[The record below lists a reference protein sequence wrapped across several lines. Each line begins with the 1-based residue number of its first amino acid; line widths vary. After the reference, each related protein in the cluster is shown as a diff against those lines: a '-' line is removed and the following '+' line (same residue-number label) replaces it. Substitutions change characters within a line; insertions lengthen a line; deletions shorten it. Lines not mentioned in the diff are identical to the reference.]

1 MTYAAAARTALS
13 RSLFRSKK
21 IALLSNNSV
30 VSASVAPCIPT
41 TAITATA
48 SQRQP
53 RRSFSSGQSFSSFQ
67 YPNATEPPQVTS
79 TTAAQAQAETT
90 STSSTTET
98 SRSTSPTSATSTSDA
113 FDDGNSLS
121 DAERESLRQ
130 DQKKKLETKL
140 SGSTAIT
147 PNVPS
152 SIPPNV
158 PADQL
163 ETPETMLTT
172 LPNGVRVVSQ
182 ETYGQVST
190 VGVVSDVGSRLEVVN
205 QGASTVNQGVT
216 NLLEVLAFGATRQHS
231 GMQVTE
237 LLQDWG
243 GTRFV
248 STGREQT
255 LHCID
260 LLRPNVDKAVD
271 LLKQVL
277 LEAQF
282 LPEEVQ
288 DAKRALEFQAL
299 DLPPELLLGEG
310 LQTAAFG
317 RDQQLGQSHFCP
329 AEALP
334 NLSAETVHDFWQR
347 QFVQNPAGLV
357 LAGAGV
363 EHDFLVELADKH
375 FGHLLQ
381 VDGDRTLVQ
390 PCVYRGGEDRCQ
402 QPSSQDGFI
411 RVALGLEVGGWHS
424 DDLVATCVLQTLL
437 GGGNSFSAGGPG
449 KGMYSRLYRQVLNR
463 YGWAESAE
471 AFTAFHSESGLW
483 GISGSTVPHKARDM
497 IQVFAEHLAR
507 LAVEQVSDEELDRA
521 RNMLKCNVLTQL
533 ESRLVLFE
541 DLGRQVLTYG
551 QREDMHTTCEKIDA
565 VTKEDLKQLALRALS
580 QPPTLASVGHDLTHV
595 PLQEEV
601 AQWFR

>member
-1 MTYAAAARTALS
+1 MTHLYAAAVTRKALV

-21 IALLSNNSV
+21 
-30 VSASVAPCIPT
+30 VATNAGAWSINK
-41 TAITATA
+41 
-48 SQRQP
+48 
-53 RRSFSSGQSFSSFQ
+53 RSFSTPSFSTNQ
-67 YPNATEPPQVTS
+67 YPLAKEPPQITS
-79 TTAAQAQAETT
+79 TTSAQAPA
-90 STSSTTET
+90 
-98 SRSTSPTSATSTSDA
+98 TSATQKTSFQSHAPNDPY
-113 FDDGNSLS
+113 DDGNSLS
-121 DAERESLRQ
+121 AQEREKLRV
-130 DQKKKLETKL
+130 DQNKTLETKL

-147 PNVPS
+147 PVIPR

-158 PADQL
+158 PAAEL
-163 ETPETMLTT
+163 ETPETLLTV
-172 LPNGVRVVSQ
+172 LSNGVRVVSQ

-190 VGVVSDVGSRLEVVN
+190 VGVVSEVGSRLESSN
-205 QGASTVNQGVT
+205 SSTGVT
-216 NLLEVLAFGATRQHS
+216 NLLEVLAFGATAQHS

-260 LLRPNVDKAVD
+260 LLRPNVHKAVD

-288 DAKRALEFQAL
+288 DAKQALEYQAM

-317 RDQQLGQSHFCP
+317 ADQQLGQPHFCP

-334 NLSAETVHDFWQR
+334 NLSADTVHDYWQR

-363 EHDFLVELADKH
+363 RHENFVEMAEQN
-375 FGHLLQ
+375 FGHLIQ

-390 PCVYRGGEDRCQ
+390 PSVYRGGQSRLE
-402 QPSSQDGFI
+402 QPPTAHSDGYI
-411 RVALGLEVGGWHS
+411 RVAIGLHVGGWHS
-424 DDLVATCVLQTLL
+424 DDLVAACVLQTLL

-471 AFTAFHSESGLW
+471 AFTAFHGESGLW

-507 LAVEQVSDEELDRA
+507 LAIEPVTDEELDRA

-565 VTKEDLKQLALRALS
+565 VTKEDLTKLALQSLS
-580 QPPTLASVGHDLTHV
+580 QPPTLASVGHDLSQM
-595 PLQEEV
+595 PQQEEV

>member
-1 MTYAAAARTALS
+1 M
-13 RSLFRSKK
+13 
-21 IALLSNNSV
+21 N
-30 VSASVAPCIPT
+30 
-41 TAITATA
+41 TAT
-48 SQRQP
+48 QL
-53 RRSFSSGQSFSSFQ
+53 RSFSATSSGVTDHSFSPNQ
-67 YPNATEPPQVTS
+67 YPLATEPPIVSS
-79 TTAAQAQAETT
+79 TTAAQAEEASDKTQ
-90 STSSTTET
+90 SD
-98 SRSTSPTSATSTSDA
+98 RPISPTSATATTTPTQKNPFQSHSGDDNDNY
-113 FDDGNSLS
+113 DDGYSLS
-121 DAERESLRQ
+121 ATERERSRL
-130 DQKKKLETKL
+130 DQKTSLVTKL

-147 PNVPS
+147 PSIPR

-158 PADQL
+158 PAAEL
-163 ETPETMLTT
+163 ETPETLLTV
-172 LPNGVRVVSQ
+172 LSNGVRVVSQ

-190 VGVVSDVGSRLEVVN
+190 VGMVSEMGSRLEKS
-205 QGASTVNQGVT
+205 ASETGVT
-216 NLLEVLAFGATRQHS
+216 NLLEVLAFGATKQHS

-288 DAKRALEFQAL
+288 EAKQALEYQAM

-317 RDQQLGQSHFCP
+317 ADQQLGQPHFCP
-329 AEALP
+329 ADALP
-334 NLSAETVHDFWQR
+334 NLSADTVHDYWNR
-347 QFVQNPAGLV
+347 QFVQNPKGLV

-363 EHDFLVELADKH
+363 RHENFVEMAEQN
-375 FGHLLQ
+375 FGHLIQ
-381 VDGDRTLVQ
+381 VEDAEAGRTLVQ
-390 PCVYRGGEDRCQ
+390 PSVYRGGQSRLE
-402 QPSSQDGFI
+402 QPPTVQSDGFI
-411 RVALGLEVGGWHS
+411 RVALGLHVGGWHS
-424 DDLVATCVLQTLL
+424 DDLVAACVLQTLL

-471 AFTAFHSESGLW
+471 AFTAFHGESGLW

-507 LAVEQVSDEELDRA
+507 LAVEPVTDEELDRA

-551 QREDMHTTCEKIDA
+551 VREDMHTTCEKIDA
-565 VTKEDLKQLALRALS
+565 VSKEDLTKLALQSLS
-580 QPPTLASVGHDLTHV
+580 QPPTLASVGHDLSHM
-595 PLQEEV
+595 PQQEEV

>member
-1 MTYAAAARTALS
+1 MS
-13 RSLFRSKK
+13 
-21 IALLSNNSV
+21 
-30 VSASVAPCIPT
+30 
-41 TAITATA
+41 
-48 SQRQP
+48 
-53 RRSFSSGQSFSSFQ
+53 
-67 YPNATEPPQVTS
+67 S
-79 TTAAQAQAETT
+79 TTAAQAQETDKT
-90 STSSTTET
+90 VQTERPSSPVSVTDTPT
-98 SRSTSPTSATSTSDA
+98 QKNPFQSRSPEDPY
-113 FDDGNSLS
+113 DDGYSLS
-121 DAERESLRQ
+121 AEQRERSRTA
-130 DQKKKLETKL
+130 QKTTLVTKL

-147 PNVPS
+147 PDIPR

-158 PADQL
+158 PAAEL
-163 ETPETMLTT
+163 ETPETLLTV
-172 LPNGVRVVSQ
+172 LSNGVRVVSQ

-190 VGVVSDVGSRLEVVN
+190 VGMVSAVGSRLED
-205 QGASTVNQGVT
+205 QSRSETGVT
-216 NLLEVLAFGATRQHS
+216 NLLEVLAFGATAKHT

-271 LLKQVL
+271 LLRSVL

-288 DAKRALEFQAL
+288 DAKQALEYQAM

-317 RDQQLGQSHFCP
+317 ADQQLGQPHFCP

-334 NLSAETVHDFWQR
+334 NLSADTVHNYWQR

-363 EHDFLVELADKH
+363 RHEKFVEMAEQN
-375 FGHLLQ
+375 FGHLVQ
-381 VDGDRTLVQ
+381 VDDMEAGRRLVQ
-390 PCVYRGGEDRCQ
+390 PSVYRGGQSRLE
-402 QPSSQDGFI
+402 QPPTQHSDGFI
-411 RVALGLEVGGWHS
+411 RVAIGLHVGGWHS
-424 DDLVATCVLQTLL
+424 DDLVAACVLQTLL

-471 AFTAFHSESGLW
+471 AFTAFHGESGLW

-507 LAVEQVSDEELDRA
+507 LAVEPVSDEELDRA

-551 QREDMHTTCEKIDA
+551 VREDMHTTCEKIDA
-565 VTKEDLKQLALRALS
+565 VSKEDLTKLALQSLS
-580 QPPTLASVGHDLTHV
+580 QPPTLASVGHDLSHM
-595 PLQEEV
+595 PQQEEV